1 MHALQTRIECEG
13 LFERR
18 YGPRV
23 LTSCER
29 GLAEANENRWRLRG
43 QLTSALEERLR
54 LLGLPLI
61 QIAPAQPDQRGH
73 IVRADLEHPTERRH
87 RTGGVALVLVQM
99 RQEVWPP
106 WLLRHEHLRIE
117 VGWLRRRVVLAGMKQ
132 HSDAAVRPAAL

>member
-1 MHALQTRIECEG
+1 MHALQTQIECEG
-13 LFERR
+13 LFEGR

-29 GLAEANENRWRLRG
+29 GLPEANENCGRLRS

-61 QIAPAQPDQRGH
+61 EIAPAQPDQRRH
-73 IVRADLEHPTERRH
+73 IVRADFEHPAERRH

-99 RQEVWPP
+99 RQEVRPP
-106 WLLRHEHLRIE
+106 WL
-117 VGWLRRRVVLAGMKQ
+117 
-132 HSDAAVRPAAL
+132 